1 MTKISDLYTKYKKY
15 FWIGLGVLVLVL
27 LLSGVFSKN
36 ASKTGNEYI
45 VAKANIEQSVE
56 LSGKVE
62 TSDRADLGFASS
74 GRVERIYVKNNE
86 KVATGRVLAQLE
98 IGDLLADLKIKQ
110 ANSQTS
116 DIDLQAAKD
125 ELSKVT
131 KQQDTKVA
139 NAFRTMLSEGLEL
152 EPSSSSY
159 DVEPPTLGGL
169 YDGVP
174 GQYKIRIKRENAT
187 SNDFEVLT
195 FNLENSVRQIDEEGK
210 TPLGT
215 KGLYISFGGVDLDS
229 YDDTVW
235 FLDIPNKASASYLPN
250 LNAYNEAKNTR
261 DLAIKD
267 AQSAYDKLLAE
278 DGGGSSV
285 AQAEIQKINAEIR
298 KNTIYAPFSGIVT
311 NIEKEVGE
319 NASTGE
325 TIISILGEEKL
336 EVVLQVSEL
345 DVSKLIPGMSIKV
358 TLDAFPGED
367 FYGTLKTVN
376 SKETT
381 IDGVPVY
388 EAFVE
393 LSSSERIKTG
403 MSASGSVVLDKRE
416 NVLVIPSYFVKKVD
430 GKDFVE
436 IADEKGKTTDK
447 EVTLGLVGSDNM
459 VEVLSGL
466 TEGEKIVSTSA
477 KK

>member
-1 MTKISDLYTKYKKY
+1 MNKISDLYTKYKKY
-15 FWIGLGVLVLVL
+15 FWIGLGILILVLI
-27 LLSGVFSKN
+27 LSGVFSKN

-62 TSDRADLGFASS
+62 TSDRADLGFAAS
-74 GRVERIYVKNNE
+74 GRLERIYVKNNE
-86 KVATGRVLAQLE
+86 KVTTGRALAQLE
-98 IGDLLADLKIKQ
+98 IGDLLAELKIKQ

-116 DIDLQAAKD
+116 SIDLQSAKD

-131 KQQDTKVA
+131 KQEDTKVA

-152 EPSSSSY
+152 VPSSSIY
-159 DVEPPTLGGL
+159 DVEPPTLGGI
-169 YDGVP
+169 YDGAP
-174 GQYKIRIKRENAT
+174 GQYKIRILKKSVT
-187 SNDFEVLT
+187 SSDFEILT
-195 FNLENSVRQIDEEGK
+195 FNLETTKTVIDEEGQ

-215 KGLYISFGGVDLDS
+215 RGLYISFGGADLND

-235 FLDIPNKASASYLPN
+235 YLDIPNKASSSYLAN
-250 LNAYNEAKNTR
+250 LNAYNEAKNAR

-325 TIISILGEEKL
+325 TIISILGEEQL

-358 TLDAFPGED
+358 NLDAFPGED

-430 GKDFVE
+430 GKDVVD
-436 IADEKGKTTDK
+436 IVDEKGKTTEK
-447 EVTLGLVGSDNM
+447 QVTLGLLGSDNM

-466 TEGEKIVSTSA
+466 TEGDKIMSTTV